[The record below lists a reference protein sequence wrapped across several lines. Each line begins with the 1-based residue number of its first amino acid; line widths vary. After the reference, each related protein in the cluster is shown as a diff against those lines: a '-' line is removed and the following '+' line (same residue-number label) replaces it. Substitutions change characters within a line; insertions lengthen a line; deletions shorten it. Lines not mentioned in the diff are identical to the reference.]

1 MKLKM
6 CKHKIEKKMIIENFS
21 TFGKLRKAYFI
32 IDECKECGK
41 IIGIKRAEKKI
52 DGLKIKE
59 M

>member
-1 MKLKM
+1 M
-6 CKHKIEKKMIIENFS
+6 CKNKIEKKMIIENFS
-21 TFGKLRKAYFI
+21 TFGKLRKAYFV

-59 M
+59 I